1 MSYNFQN
8 ILNFISVKTHSSI
21 GIEFT
26 LDCSDLDRKDYKNN
40 ENRRIPNWN
49 SNFYKLTLIMN

>member
-21 GIEFT
+21 GIEFA
-26 LDCSDLDRKDYKNN
+26 LDCSGLDRKDYKNS
-40 ENRRIPNWN
+40 EN
-49 SNFYKLTLIMN
+49 